1 VLSELEALAARL
13 GVAVRA
19 EAFSK
24 GLLEGRGGLCWVD
37 GKALVVM
44 DEKLPVP
51 DRIAVIAG
59 ALAELELDSSQVPLF
74 LLQTI
79 ERSRRRS
86 RARRPR
92 KPARGKHVGHPGLA
106 RAKPRKVTR

>member
-1 VLSELEALAARL
+1 
-13 GVAVRA
+13 
-19 EAFSK
+19 
-24 GLLEGRGGLCWVD
+24 
-37 GKALVVM
+37 M

-86 RARRPR
+86 RPVAPGSPPAASTSGIRASRGPSRAR
-92 KPARGKHVGHPGLA
+92 
-106 RAKPRKVTR
+106 